1 MLARRSQLE
10 NPPAREWAKRWV
22 GVGCSLDV
30 GGVPF
35 SLSESSKWSCFF
47 MPKRVGEARERRGID
62 AHRWRLEA
70 LSSDGRGR
78 KWVGVNI
85 DIHRD
90 VDRWACK
97 VLGVA
102 RESPL
107 PPLVHF
113 IIIIETAPLA

>member
-1 MLARRSQLE
+1 MVVLFYAQACGR
-10 NPPAREWAKRWV
+10 
-22 GVGCSLDV
+22 
-30 GGVPF
+30 GGR
-35 SLSESSKWSCFF
+35 KT
-47 MPKRVGEARERRGID
+47 GGID

-102 RESPL
+102 RGSPL

-113 IIIIETAPLA
+113 IIIIETAPSGIGLHEGGTRQNGENKIPRNVRREENNKTI